1 MFTVGQGVFTVGQE
15 VFSPN
20 YGKGVV
26 TCILGEALFYPV
38 QVTFHDGSVEEFT
51 LSGKEFISEVQPSL
65 VKV

>member
-1 MFTVGQGVFTVGQE
+1 MFTVGQE

-26 TCILGEALFYPV
+26 TAIDEDALKYPV
-38 QVTFHDGSVEEFT
+38 EVTFYGGYVEWFT
-51 LSGKEFISEVQPSL
+51 KEGRQFIMEDQPSL

>member
-1 MFTVGQGVFTVGQE
+1 MFTVGQE

-26 TCILGEALFYPV
+26 TRIDGESLLYPV
-38 QVTFHDGSVEEFT
+38 EVTFHDGSVEGFT
-51 LSGKEFISEVQPSL
+51 RSGKEFISEDQPSL

>member
-1 MFTVGQGVFTVGQE
+1 MFTVGQE

-26 TCILGEALFYPV
+26 TAIDGRALWYPV
-38 QVTFHDGSVEEFT
+38 EVTFYSGVIEWFT
-51 LSGKEFISEVQPSL
+51 QGGRQFIMEDQPSL

>member
-1 MFTVGQGVFTVGQE
+1 MLTVGQE

-26 TCILGEALFYPV
+26 TCMLAEALVYPV
-38 QVTFHDGSVEEFT
+38 EVTFHDGHVEWYT
-51 LSGKEFISEVQPSL
+51 QGGREFIMEDRPSL